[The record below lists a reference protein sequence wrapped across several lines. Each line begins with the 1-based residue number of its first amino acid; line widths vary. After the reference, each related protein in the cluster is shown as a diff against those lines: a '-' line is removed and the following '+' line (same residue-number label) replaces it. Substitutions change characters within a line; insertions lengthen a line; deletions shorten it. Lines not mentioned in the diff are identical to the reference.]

1 MDMENV
7 FEKLLLQ
14 TSFACMACDGEIA
27 HEEVA
32 TIKSFAEEKKVFGNL
47 DIETELQMLTE
58 EINKKGKVF
67 LKQYLLMVADSSL
80 SIEQECAVL
89 QIALDTIKSDNDVR
103 YSEVKFFKVLR
114 SNLKNITDTEILKRV
129 DGIDESYLAQDIKQS
144 YIEMYDSYFDNIEL
158 SEVVIN

>member
-47 DIETELQMLTE
+47 DIETELQMLIK

-114 SNLKNITDTEILKRV
+114 SNLKNITDKEILKRV

-158 SEVVIN
+158 SEIVIN

>member
-158 SEVVIN
+158 SEIVIN

>member
-47 DIETELQMLTE
+47 DIETELQMLIK
-58 EINKKGKVF
+58 EINKKGKIF

-80 SIEQECAVL
+80 SIEQESAVL

-114 SNLKNITDTEILKRV
+114 SNLKNITDKEILKRV

-158 SEVVIN
+158 SEIVIN

>member
-1 MDMENV
+1 MENV

-27 HEEVA
+27 HEEVV
-32 TIKSFAEEKKVFGNL
+32 TIRSFAEEKKTFGNI
-47 DIETELQMLTE
+47 DIETELQMLVE
-58 EINKKGKVF
+58 EINKKGKTF

-80 SIEQECAVL
+80 SVEQECAVL
-89 QIALDTIKSDNDVR
+89 QIALDTIKSDNDIK

-114 SNLKNITDTEILKRV
+114 SNLKNITDKEILERV

-144 YIEMYDSYFDNIEL
+144 YMEMYESYFDNIEIAQITL
-158 SEVVIN
+158 

>member
-1 MDMENV
+1 MENV